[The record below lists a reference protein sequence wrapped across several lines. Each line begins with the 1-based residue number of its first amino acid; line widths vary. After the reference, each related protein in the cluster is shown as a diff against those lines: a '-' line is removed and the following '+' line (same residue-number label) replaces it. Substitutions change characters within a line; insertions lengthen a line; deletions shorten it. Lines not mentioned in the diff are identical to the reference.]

1 MSGFDGNVVDVWIK
15 YKKQYKLMVVQ
26 RFVQQCQTNSVRH
39 MHILCLFCCL
49 LSRFVLLCDISV
61 YSFSRL
67 FHRTANHSMN
77 KRSTRMCLHIT
88 SMHEPVL
95 CLACS
100 TRLFHIPFGYVVWID
115 SNLSAIPAMRGE
127 HCRQENNVVT
137 IRCDGIY
144 TRFIVFLQSPCE
156 SLDGNRLVPFIWVC
170 RLSSNSLLLLWSLP
184 LDYGFATS
192 ALHSDGWNIVGSAS
206 LN

>member
-1 MSGFDGNVVDVWIK
+1 MPDKFRKTYAHLMFVFVVFCRVLF
-15 YKKQYKLMVVQ
+15 YYV
-26 RFVQQCQTNSVRH
+26 TSAS
-39 MHILCLFCCL
+39 ILFLAFFTEQLIIAWTKDLHVC
-49 LSRFVLLCDISV
+49 V
-61 YSFSRL
+61 Y
-67 FHRTANHSMN
+67 
-77 KRSTRMCLHIT
+77 IT
-88 SMHEPVL
+88 SMDEPVL